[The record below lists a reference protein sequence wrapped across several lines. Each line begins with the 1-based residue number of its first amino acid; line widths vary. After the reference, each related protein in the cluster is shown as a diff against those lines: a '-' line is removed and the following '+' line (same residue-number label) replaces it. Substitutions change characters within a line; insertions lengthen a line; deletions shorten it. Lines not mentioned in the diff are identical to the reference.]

1 MTTTS
6 LVSVAFATLVGIAAC
21 TPAAP
26 EINAER
32 TAACADR
39 TNNIA
44 CDSCCK
50 TVQDSV
56 MVNNVCTCKGAS
68 KPDKK

>member
-1 MTTTS
+1 MSIPGFAS
-6 LVSVAFATLVGIAAC
+6 LGFAAIVTFVAC
-21 TPAAP
+21 TTPA

-32 TAACADR
+32 TAACTDR

-50 TVQDSV
+50 TTVDGV
-56 MVNNVCTCKGAS
+56 MVNNVCTCKGVL
-68 KPDKK
+68 KGDTKK